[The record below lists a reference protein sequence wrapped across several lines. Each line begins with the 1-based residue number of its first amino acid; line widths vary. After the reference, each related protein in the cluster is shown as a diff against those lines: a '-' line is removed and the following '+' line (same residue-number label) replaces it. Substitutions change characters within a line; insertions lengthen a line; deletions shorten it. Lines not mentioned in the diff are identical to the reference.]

1 MEMKWAAYLLVAR
14 ISLVQSFENK
24 GMDRLVE
31 AILSG
36 LPMIEAW

>member
-1 MEMKWAAYLLVAR
+1 MKMKWAAYFLVDR
-14 ISLVQSFENK
+14 ISLLQSFENK

-31 AILSG
+31 ATLSN